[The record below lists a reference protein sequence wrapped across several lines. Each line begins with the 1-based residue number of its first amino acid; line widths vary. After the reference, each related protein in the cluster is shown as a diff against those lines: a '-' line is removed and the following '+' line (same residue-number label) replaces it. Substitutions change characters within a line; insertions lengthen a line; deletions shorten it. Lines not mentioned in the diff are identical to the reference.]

1 MQFHKFVIIQ
11 TMCKVKKLLMVEK
24 KVVEGEVT
32 PEETIMYTFIK
43 TPSTA
48 ATQIQDSSLEW

>member
-1 MQFHKFVIIQ
+1 
-11 TMCKVKKLLMVEK
+11 MCKVKKLLMVEK